1 VARLGHDVEPSR
13 LYWMEDPT
21 AAEDPAAFR
30 IVRSHT
36 TTPIAVG
43 EVFNSIW
50 DFQQLITERLID
62 YVRASVSHAGGITH
76 LQRIFSLADLYGV
89 RTGSHGPT
97 DLSPIS
103 LSAALHVDLAVP
115 NFGIQEYMPFL
126 SPAEEVFHTSYT
138 FADGYLHPGDQPGLG
153 VEFDEDAAARYPYSP
168 RYLPVNRRVD
178 GSIHDW

>member
-1 VARLGHDVEPSR
+1 M
-13 LYWMEDPT
+13 WWIEDPT
-21 AAEDPAAFR
+21 PAEDQSAYR
-30 IVRSHT
+30 LIRSHT

-43 EVFNSIW
+43 EVLNSVW

-62 YVRASVSHAGGITH
+62 YTRASVSHAGGITH
-76 LQRIFSLADLYGV
+76 LLKIFSLAELYGV

-115 NFGIQEYMPFL
+115 NFGIQEHMEYL
-126 SPAEEVFHTSYT
+126 SPAEEVFHTTYSY
-138 FADGYLHPGDQPGLG
+138 ADGYLDPGDEPGLG
-153 VEFDEDAAARYPYSP
+153 VTFDEEAAAKYPFEP

-178 GSIHDW
+178 GSMHDW